1 MIDYA
6 ESIQK
11 IADLR
16 RQAHDA
22 MLKKD
27 WSTAC
32 DLADEIVIEARRLK
46 IFSMHMLNEE
56 LNEALDANHKQRPA

>member
-22 MLKKD
+22 LLRKD
-27 WSTAC
+27 WAMAC
-32 DLADEIVIEARRLK
+32 DVADEIVVEARMLK
-46 IFSMHMLNEE
+46 ILSMYQLNEE
-56 LNEALDANHKQRPA
+56 LEKFRERI